1 MCFPSALGDAALAPA
16 NAPTPD
22 PGGQPG
28 LRGAGGG
35 FVALSGAVRLAS
47 KWTAVSAGRSGRLI
61 EDIDVIQFADP
72 EPTYAAHLNHGRND
86 CLQAN

>member
-1 MCFPSALGDAALAPA
+1 MCSPSALGDAALAPA

-28 LRGAGGG
+28 LRGGGGG

-47 KWTAVSAGRSGRLI
+47 KWTAVSAGRSGFDPKWASSRSDSLLVSRHMGNAANYGEI
-61 EDIDVIQFADP
+61 LDV
-72 EPTYAAHLNHGRND
+72 
-86 CLQAN
+86 